1 LFDKNISLYS
11 RITRNERGK
20 VALTDESRPDAEMV
34 REKAVA

>member
-20 VALTDESRPDAEMV
+20 VKLTDESKPDMDLVGKKELV
-34 REKAVA
+34 